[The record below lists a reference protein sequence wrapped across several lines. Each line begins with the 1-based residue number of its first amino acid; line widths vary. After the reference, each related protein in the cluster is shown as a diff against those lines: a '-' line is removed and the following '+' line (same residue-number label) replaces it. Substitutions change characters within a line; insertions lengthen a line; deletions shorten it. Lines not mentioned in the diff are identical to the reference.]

1 MKTKPI
7 VNKKRGAAEVAGSQ
21 KPLTLMETLVA
32 QGLPESEA
40 AAAARFDAGLREGF
54 KEFLRLNDLPQ
65 ELVLKLVRGLAGAR
79 RRGIELTL
87 RPYPPFAVLVT
98 QGAA

>member
-1 MKTKPI
+1 MKPKT
-7 VNKKRGAAEVAGSQ
+7 VATRKRGGTEGAGSPA
-21 KPLTLMETLVA
+21 PLTLMEALIA

-65 ELVLKLVRGLAGAR
+65 DLVLKLVRGLGAAR